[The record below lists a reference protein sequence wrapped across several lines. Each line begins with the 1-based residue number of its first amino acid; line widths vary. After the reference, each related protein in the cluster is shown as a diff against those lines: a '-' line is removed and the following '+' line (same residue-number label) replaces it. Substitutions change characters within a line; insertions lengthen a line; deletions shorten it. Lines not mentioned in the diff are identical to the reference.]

1 MVGILLLTALVG
13 MSLGVFGS
21 GGSIVMVPVLV
32 HVGGM
37 APVEAVPLSLAV
49 VGATSAVGAALYAK
63 RGELQPK
70 AALLFGISGVPGA
83 WVGSKVTGLV
93 PPPVLM
99 VIFSAL
105 MLVVGGLMLV
115 RPLANL
121 RSPGRCYPPRCAVVG
136 AIVGVLTGFLGVGG
150 GFLLVPA
157 LVWFGGLD
165 QRGAVGTS
173 LAVILAN
180 SIGGLAGHVGI
191 TPFPWSW
198 AAVLASI
205 AATGMV
211 VGRVAATAQKPTTL
225 LRWFGAFVV
234 AIGLVVGAFNV
245 YSLLERS

>member
-13 MSLGVFGS
+13 MSLGIFGS

-49 VGATSAVGAALYAK
+49 VGATSAAAAALYAK
-63 RGELQPK
+63 RGELQAK
-70 AALLFGISGVPGA
+70 AALLFGLSGVPGA
-83 WVGSKVTGLV
+83 WLGSKVTGLV

-99 VIFSAL
+99 VVFSAL

-115 RPLANL
+115 RPLAGIT
-121 RSPGRCYPPRCAVVG
+121 SSGRCYPPRCAVVG

-157 LVWFGGLD
+157 LVWFGGLG
-165 QRGAVGTS
+165 QRVAMGTS
-173 LAVILAN
+173 LAVISAN
-180 SIGGLAGHVGI
+180 SIGGLAGHIG
-191 TPFPWSW
+191 TAFPWSW

-205 AATGMV
+205 AATGML
-211 VGRVAATAQKPTTL
+211 VGSVAATGQKPTTL
-225 LRWFGAFVV
+225 LRWFGAFVI
-234 AIGLVVGAFNV
+234 AIGLVVGAINF